1 MRFCQLYYFKYY
13 LPTVLD
19 KVDNASMY
27 NSVESR
33 SPFLSKSIINFSL
46 DQKTNTWEG
55 VELNNELFADY
66 E

>member
-27 NSVESR
+27 NSVENR
-33 SPFLSKSIINFSL
+33 SPFLNKDLINLSLDTPISQNFSL
-46 DQKTNTWEG
+46 LKNKK
-55 VELNNELFADY
+55 LLK
-66 E
+66 